1 MKHLTIMA
9 MDSEGE
15 IVSQQT
21 TSEEWCL
28 SELDY
33 HFDVL
38 KVALYN
44 GEIDHILIGR
54 GPEV

>member
-28 SELDY
+28 SELEC
-33 HFDVL
+33 HFDRL
-38 KVALYN
+38 KLALYN